1 MIKNQSSSYF
11 IKRSYITHGKH
22 RNMWWDF
29 IFLETFLGLKLKVK
43 VNNILTAVQS
53 FSSSMLT
60 ENINKL
66 VQIYIEGERM
76 K

>member
-1 MIKNQSSSYF
+1 MIKNQNSSYF
-11 IKRSYITHGKH
+11 IKRSYITHGNH

-66 VQIYIEGERM
+66 V
-76 K
+76 